1 MMIADRP
8 EFAQKPPPL
17 TCRPDDMIEA
27 TAQAMSA
34 YNYGCAVVVHGDE
47 DDVIGILTERDILT
61 RVVARHRSP
70 AQTRVSEVM
79 TANPRTGRAEDDVVD
94 WLRIMSNER
103 FRRLPILDADGKLV
117 ALFTL
122 GDFVAYTWP
131 ELFWRPA
138 ADGAPPRATL
148 DMRTLLLIAG
158 SAAGYTLLMALLFNL
173 T

>member
-1 MMIADRP
+1 MLIADRP

-17 TCRPDDMIEA
+17 TCSPDDMIEA

-34 YNYGCAVVVHGDE
+34 YNYGCAVVVDGE
-47 DDVIGILTERDILT
+47 NEVIGILTERDILT
-61 RVVARHRSP
+61 RVVAVHRSP
-70 AQTRVSEVM
+70 AQTRVSDVM
-79 TANPRTGRAEDDVVD
+79 TANPRTGRADDDVVD

-138 ADGAPPRATL
+138 ANSAPAQASL